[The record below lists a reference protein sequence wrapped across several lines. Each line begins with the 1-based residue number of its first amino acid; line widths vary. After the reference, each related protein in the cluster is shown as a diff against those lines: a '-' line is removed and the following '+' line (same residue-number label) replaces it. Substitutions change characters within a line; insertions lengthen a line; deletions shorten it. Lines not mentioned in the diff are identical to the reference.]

1 VSILI
6 IITLILGILTG
17 GAIPLGEAAWLD
29 TLSSAILLIL
39 LFSVGI
45 DIGLNKQVFRQIK
58 MLGFKILLIP
68 IGVAAG
74 SLLGGLFLSM
84 FVQESTKECLAISA
98 GLGWYSLSGILITE
112 AGYPVAGTISFL
124 SNVFREILTF
134 VCVPF
139 VAKYLN
145 YYCAIA
151 PGGATAM
158 DTTLPVISRNT
169 NAKVAIL
176 AFTSGLT
183 LTMVIPF
190 LIPIFL

>member
-6 IITLILGILTG
+6 IITLILGIFIG
-17 GAIPLGEAAWLD
+17 GVVPIGEMAWID
-29 TLSSAILLIL
+29 NLSSVLMLLL

-84 FVQESTKECLAISA
+84 FVQESIKECLAISA

-112 AGYPVAGTISFL
+112 AGHPVAGTISFL

-134 VCVPF
+134 ICVPF
-139 VAKYLN
+139 IAKYLN

-158 DTTLPVISRNT
+158 DTTLAVISRNT

-176 AFTSGLT
+176 AFTSGFT
-183 LTMVIPF
+183 LTMAIPF